1 MKKNKSVYLV
11 VALVVCANCSF
22 AQKKLASDKPMSS
35 FYSQKTQAFLTN
47 KQTAPGAAAMAKPGL
62 TSQKSSRELMLISK
76 KNSMRAA
83 AHPNNNLTPQQKQK
97 LLPSST
103 ITMAQFSNQSL
114 NKRNKA
120 VNQF

>member
-1 MKKNKSVYLV
+1 MKKNKSVYILAV
-11 VALVVCANCSF
+11 LIVWANCSF

-35 FYSQKTQAFLTN
+35 FYSQKTQTFLVN

-62 TSQKSSRELMLISK
+62 TSQKSSQELMQISK
-76 KNSMRAA
+76 SKSLRSA
-83 AHPNNNLTPQQKQK
+83 AHPNNNLPPQQQQK

-114 NKRNKA
+114 SKRNKA
-120 VNQF
+120 VKQF

>member
-1 MKKNKSVYLV
+1 MKKNKSVYILAV
-11 VALVVCANCSF
+11 LIVWANCSF

-35 FYSQKTQAFLTN
+35 FYSQKTQTFLVN

-62 TSQKSSRELMLISK
+62 
-76 KNSMRAA
+76 
-83 AHPNNNLTPQQKQK
+83 AHPNNNLPPQQQQK

-114 NKRNKA
+114 SKRNKA
-120 VNQF
+120 VKQF